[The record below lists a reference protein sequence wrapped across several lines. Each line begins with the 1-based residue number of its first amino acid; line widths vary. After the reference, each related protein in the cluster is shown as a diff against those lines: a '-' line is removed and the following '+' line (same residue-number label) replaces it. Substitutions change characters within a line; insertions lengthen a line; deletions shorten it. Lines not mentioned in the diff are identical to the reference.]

1 MGKTT
6 FVNVNDGLTLFLETL
21 NLFAKGMPSAFVR
34 LWVREG
40 FFSLGAFVLIRIRE
54 ITHILCKHLKVNLEP
69 APALVFFR
77 LKLCTP
83 THKTGDTNG
92 KPLCGL

>member
-1 MGKTT
+1 MEASFLRRKLLTPAELRSLSERSDLRGAMQMASHMGAIVVVAVLHGFAMGSGWVLLT
-6 FVNVNDGLTLFLETL
+6 GLALGVLLNFLY
-21 NLFAKGMPSAFVR
+21 
-34 LWVREG
+34 
-40 FFSLGAFVLIRIRE
+40 
-54 ITHILCKHLKVNLEP
+54 
-69 APALVFFR
+69 LVFFR